1 MPKTPKIACYTP
13 QNINNATLLG
23 VFDSD
28 TPEWHAARQQ
38 GIGGSEIGTVM
49 GLNPWESAFT
59 LWHKRK
65 GLIPNPPLD
74 NWSIRFG
81 KAFEKPILEL
91 FAAEHPELEIMTTGT
106 YAQGHRIANPDAIAR
121 DRKTGELIVVE
132 VKTARSGWDSIPAQY
147 YAQVQWYLDVL
158 GIKRGVIVA
167 VAGWNY
173 EERWVDADEFE
184 QGVARDSADRFWQ
197 YLQADIKPDWD
208 GSDSTYETVRQLHPD
223 IEDVSVEID
232 GAHQIAQ
239 LNEEFNAAKEK
250 LTKAKSQLLNE
261 MGKAKH
267 AHIIVNGKEQRI
279 ASRQARGD
287 GVPFLVIR
295 S

>member
-1 MPKTPKIACYTP
+1 MPEKPKIAVYTP
-13 QNINNATLLG
+13 QKINNAELLG
-23 VFDSD
+23 VFPANS
-28 TPEWHAARQQ
+28 PEWHTAREK
-38 GIGGSEIGTVM
+38 GIGGSEIGTIM
-49 GLNPWESAFT
+49 GLNQWESAFT
-59 LWHKRK
+59 LYHKRK
-65 GLIPNPPLD
+65 GLIENPPLD
-74 NWSIRFG
+74 NWSVRFG
-81 KAFEKPILEL
+81 KAFEQPILEL
-91 FAAEHPELEIMTTGT
+91 FAEEHPELEIMTTGT
-106 YAQGHRIANPDAIAR
+106 YSRGIYHANPDAIAR
-121 DRKTGELIVVE
+121 DRKSGELFVVE
-132 VKTARSGWDSIPAQY
+132 VKTARAGWDAIPASY
-147 YAQVQWYLDVL
+147 YAQLQWYLQVL

-173 EERWVDADEFE
+173 EERWVDADEMF
-184 QGVARDSADRFWQ
+184 QAAAQASADRFWE
-197 YLQADIKPDWD
+197 YLQTDKRPDWD
-208 GSDSTYETVRQLHPD
+208 GSESTYQTVRELHPD

-239 LNEEFNAAKEK
+239 LNDEFNAAKEK

-267 AHIIVNGKEQRI
+267 AHILVNGKEVRI